1 MRLIIN
7 RSKAFPQARLEGWVG
22 LIGNS
27 QATLTQNIGPFNR
40 ESRSLGRSNST
51 RWFLIRSRGPQESAH
66 WDVGWLKDGLTVPQ
80 PFQHSSL
87 YKIQRREREG
97 KILTSHQLPT
107 SFQDWRA
114 LEANEG
120 EVCWLARFTS
130 ARLRAWGHSTS
141 TSTSA
146 LAISYNLLTQRT
158 GLTGYLS

>member
-66 WDVGWLKDGLTVPQ
+66 WDVG
-80 PFQHSSL
+80 
-87 YKIQRREREG
+87 
-97 KILTSHQLPT
+97 
-107 SFQDWRA
+107 
-114 LEANEG
+114 
-120 EVCWLARFTS
+120 
-130 ARLRAWGHSTS
+130 
-141 TSTSA
+141 
-146 LAISYNLLTQRT
+146 
-158 GLTGYLS
+158 